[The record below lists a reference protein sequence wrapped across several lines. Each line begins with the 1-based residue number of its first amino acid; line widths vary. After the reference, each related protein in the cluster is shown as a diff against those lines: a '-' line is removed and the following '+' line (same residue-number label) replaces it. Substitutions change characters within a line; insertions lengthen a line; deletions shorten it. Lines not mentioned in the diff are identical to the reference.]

1 MKAEDK
7 RWKGTKRMF
16 RIAICDDEKV
26 FAEELRELISACL
39 VDRGI
44 PFEIDLFESGEE
56 LAALG
61 VGIAGYT
68 AVFLDISMEGMDG
81 IEAAGKIR
89 AVSKEVFLVFVTA
102 YISYSLEGYRLDAV
116 RYLLKGDLNFPDT
129 VRECVDAII
138 DKLQYTVVK
147 KEFEFREGK
156 KEVVLE
162 RLLFIESRLH
172 KLEFHVMESTMKI
185 YTMYQTLDNVQ
196 DMLGENDFVRIHQSY
211 LVNLKHISSISRY
224 KAVLTDQTELAVPK
238 ARYADVRER
247 FTQYQGEL

>member
-1 MKAEDK
+1 MERCKQ
-7 RWKGTKRMF
+7 MF

-89 AVSKEVFLVFVTA
+89 AVSREVFLVFVTA

-116 RYLLKGDLNFPDT
+116 RYLLKGGLNFPDT
-129 VRECVDAII
+129 VRECMDAII
-138 DKLQYTVVK
+138 DKLHYTVVK
-147 KEFEFREGK
+147 KEFGFREGK

-162 RLLFIESRLH
+162 RLLYIESRLH

-185 YTMYQTLDNVQ
+185 YTMYQTLDKVQ

-224 KAVLTDQTELAVPK
+224 KAMLTDKTELAVPK